1 MRARFTD
8 SISSAEGWSYG
19 GGTIVAVG
27 SVFTATE
34 VPEASAAKWLA
45 SGLLE
50 AVRDTSE
57 STVPAKAKAERATHP
72 KGR

>member
-8 SISSAEGWSYG
+8 SISSTEGWSYG

-27 SVFTATE
+27 SVFTESE
-34 VPEASAAKWLA
+34 VPESYATKWLA

-50 AVRDTSE
+50 AVRDTNE
-57 STVPAKAKAERATHP
+57 STVAVQVKAERATHP
-72 KGR
+72 KRR